1 MKKLRSF
8 EIDAIVNCVYGKL
21 EEKRKEE
28 IKWKKEYDEVNE
40 IVREKGLEIN
50 KLIEE
55 FYLLRSKFKSELSN
69 DVVKIN
75 EYNWEIN
82 FDMSGIGRY
91 YENDDFIS
99 KNKGSFIDFNVREK
113 IRSEIVMSNL
123 RDEGVDNLVEKLFE
137 KFK

>member
-28 IKWKKEYDEVNE
+28 IKWKSEYDEVNK
-40 IVREKGLEIN
+40 IIREKGEEIN
-50 KLIEE
+50 KLIDE
-55 FYLLRSKFKSELSN
+55 FYLLRNKFKSEL
-69 DVVKIN
+69 DKDIVKVD

-91 YENDDFIS
+91 NSNYDFIS
-99 KNKGSFIDFNVREK
+99 KNNGNLVSWNVKSK
-113 IRSEIVMSNL
+113 IRNEIILSNL
-123 RDEGVDNLVEKLFE
+123 RDKEVDSLIDELVEK
-137 KFK
+137 FK